1 MRSSIYSED
10 QEILRQ
16 MLRRARKEAGL
27 KQQEVAALLDKPQ
40 SFVAKYENGERQLN
54 VLELIKLLSA
64 LNQRPDDFIMELS
77 DAVAKLG
84 AEPPGGSAP

>member
-1 MRSSIYSED
+1 
-10 QEILRQ
+10 

-64 LNQRPDDFIMELS
+64 LNQRPDAFIMELS

-84 AEPPGGSAP
+84 VDTAGR